1 MYGMAKG
8 KNEIGFYVAAS
19 DCLVKN
25 NKISGATT
33 GILIG
38 DSKNADWTG
47 KFDTTRY
54 PSRVMQDVAPFN
66 ITLIDNDITETDK
79 PVVHLEN

>member
-8 KNEIGFYVAAS
+8 KEETGFYIAAS
-19 DCLVKN
+19 NCTVTG
-25 NKISGATT
+25 NKIGNATT

-38 DSKNADWTG
+38 DSKNTDWTG

-54 PSRVMQDVAPFN
+54 PSRVIQDVAPFDN
-66 ITLIDNDITETDK
+66 KIENNQFSATKRDIITQ
-79 PVVHLEN
+79 